1 MSVSIDIADL
11 DALVTRV
18 NAGDSGAALGLMR
31 AVRCNELSHSSEVR
45 VVDALYASR
54 RSFRSTRLQ
63 FALAMMC
70 ARTGARSRGRAILL
84 ELVALEYPPAMHCLG
99 LDLVEAGRA
108 EAGLQLL
115 RLARDIRLPTVRRGL
130 LALSGPACEMA
141 EARIPAAAHGPCA
154 APAPSSGHRIRD
166 GTRHRLLASGVGSHR
181 SDGGMQ
187 CVQGPRRGGHRDDA
201 PPSVRFGPGDRPA
214 FVRRCGR

>member
-1 MSVSIDIADL
+1 MDIPDL
-11 DALVTRV
+11 DALVIRV

-31 AVRCNELSHSSEVR
+31 AVRSNELSHSSEVR

-63 FALAMMC
+63 FALALMC

-99 LDLVEAGRA
+99 RDLVEAGRA

-115 RLARDIRLPTVRRGL
+115 RLARESGYRLCDV
-130 LALSGPACEMA
+130 ALWRY
-141 EARIPAAAHGPCA
+141 EAR
-154 APAPSSGHRIRD
+154 
-166 GTRHRLLASGVGSHR
+166 LAKW
-181 SDGGMQ
+181 
-187 CVQGPRRGGHRDDA
+187 PRRGYLLLRMVLARFPPRRLVNASAMERDIA
-201 PPSVRFGPGDRPA
+201 YWLPE
-214 FVRRCGR
+214 